1 MYTYGYMFYI
11 PITTILV
18 GVGVVNGLIKKR
30 KMLYYFFMLI
40 GIIYLNIMIDKVF
53 FPIFTDGSVYYTG
66 LANSINWDI
75 TRVKEYSIYQ
85 IAYNFLVTVPIG
97 FILPFII
104 NSDLKE
110 RMIITAIV
118 SVMLEIVQ
126 LILIISLH
134 LIDITF
140 DIADI
145 VINALGGLAG
155 NLMFTITC
163 KLFAKSNER
172 NKNVSSFEIICNNC
186 AHNKKSMGE

>member
-163 KLFAKSNER
+163 KLFTKSNER
-172 NKNVSSFEIICNNC
+172 NTNVSSFEIICNNC